1 MGHWRY
7 LVLVALLAGPA
18 LQAAPKELPV
28 LPPPMAQPQSLSI
41 FRGRSVEIPLRA
53 QGRTPG
59 QLKFL
64 LRSRPSNGRLGEIR
78 VTGPKTA
85 VVTYTHDDNGE
96 SSDSFTFAVQTLDSP
111 VSAAAPITIAISEEP
126 PALSVVHSLDF
137 GSVQVGETREE
148 QITLRNSGGG
158 LLEGRMDAPRP
169 WKILGAAE
177 YRLGRNQER
186 KVRILCVPDEEQEY
200 SGKLVFSHDTRSAV
214 ELSASAISPFEF
226 QPSREIELASQDG
239 DAVRTGGVAIRNR
252 TSRDRTV
259 EISVPPEISSP
270 DQVTISAG
278 EESRIALETEPAF
291 LGASEGV
298 VGFES
303 EGFRHSIPLRVFALQ
318 PVLRIEPREG
328 LDFGEIQPRKR
339 YKGFL
344 RIKNEGGSAARLRAT
359 ASNDILLVP
368 DPNTA
373 VLQPGETRIF
383 EVALEASS
391 IGDYRSQIVID
402 AGGGKPISVEV
413 AGRIA
418 AQTREAKKIPTA
430 TLDPTSREPPV
441 AEPAKEQS
449 LSAIPPVTE
458 IKVLKASNRVF
469 EIGWSKPAPDPVTWV
484 IQQHQFEMGDPPKLV
499 WRDLRNIK
507 FSEQN
512 GMAVARFEN
521 LAPGQVWLLRIVSVD
536 EQGRRSMP
544 SPTVKLSS
552 APPKRL
558 PLLWWI
564 AGLLAIGAMVF
575 GWAKLRDRRQAKA
588 SREANRIARIEGG

>member
-1 MGHWRY
+1 M
-7 LVLVALLAGPA
+7 
-18 LQAAPKELPV
+18 
-28 LPPPMAQPQSLSI
+28 
-41 FRGRSVEIPLRA
+41 
-53 QGRTPG
+53 
-59 QLKFL
+59 
-64 LRSRPSNGRLGEIR
+64 
-78 VTGPKTA
+78 
-85 VVTYTHDDNGE
+85 
-96 SSDSFTFAVQTLDSP
+96 
-111 VSAAAPITIAISEEP
+111 
-126 PALSVVHSLDF
+126 
-137 GSVQVGETREE
+137 
-148 QITLRNSGGG
+148 
-158 LLEGRMDAPRP
+158 
-169 WKILGAAE
+169 
-177 YRLGRNQER
+177 
-186 KVRILCVPDEEQEY
+186 LCVPEELQFEIAP
-200 SGKLVFSHDTRSAV
+200 L
-214 ELSASAISPFEF
+214 AIEPSKSPFRPRF
-226 QPSREIELASQDG
+226 RPR
-239 DAVRTGGVAIRNR
+239 IR
-252 TSRDRTV
+252 SPF
-259 EISVPPEISSP
+259 PPEKRGGLP
-270 DQVTISAG
+270 CKPQ
-278 EESRIALETEPAF
+278 PAF

-344 RIKNEGGSAARLRAT
+344 RIKNEGGSAARLQAT

-391 IGDYRSQIVID
+391 IGDYRTQIVID

-430 TLDPTSREPPV
+430 TLDPTSREPAV

-564 AGLLAIGAMVF
+564 VGLLAVGAMVF